1 MRESAKMESPFLGSP
16 STVKAIEFFLDT
28 TFQIDN
34 WAPVYFPTDVQMF
47 TEELVLNSLHFNT
60 VWF

>member
-1 MRESAKMESPFLGSP
+1 MESPFLGSP
-16 STVKAIEFFLDT
+16 STIKAIEFFLGT